1 MFYKR
6 RLAVFNLSLYKIFNN
21 TYYTWSEIESKR
33 GSSKIA
39 TCVYNALQFYD
50 SKEMKVA
57 SLFQNKNSI
66 MATMLLYTVLHS
78 KNLNEISL
86 KFLETSHGQNK
97 GDSVHSRI
105 SHAIKHAG
113 NIFVPSQLCP
123 IFKLARRQ
131 HPYNVY
137 PLQYTSWI
145 SRHCQKS

>member
-1 MFYKR
+1 
-6 RLAVFNLSLYKIFNN
+6 
-21 TYYTWSEIESKR
+21 
-33 GSSKIA
+33 
-39 TCVYNALQFYD
+39 
-50 SKEMKVA
+50 MKVA
-57 SLFQNKNSI
+57 SLFSDGCGGQNKNSI

-86 KFLETSHGQNK
+86 KFFETSHGQNE
-97 GDSVHSRI
+97 GDSVHSSI

-131 HPYNVY
+131 HPYNT
-137 PLQYTSWI
+137 LTSWI